1 MSISDAESDD
11 ENSLQKFGP
20 AEWACETD
28 GIVYFGRCLRLPWQ
42 MHQGNRRIVLDKAQS
57 VLNALETSRP
67 RFKKVRYELETDIR
81 SVKPVLMESIDAASG
96 DIMIHVRLAF
106 RPAKATH
113 VKSP

>member
-42 MHQGNRRIVLDKAQS
+42 MHQGNRRVILNKAQS
-57 VLNALETSRP
+57 VLSALAISRP
-67 RFKKVRYELETDIR
+67 KFNKVRYELATDIQP
-81 SVKPVLMESIDAASG
+81 VKPVLMESIDAVSG